1 MEEIELLDLAGN
13 VKRGRLQATVALA
26 GGVRANHAGKQNTG
40 AGIGKDH
47 VIVDTVLQLVLFLA
61 HRVGSDIDLTGQ
73 RIRVSGKLE
82 LLGKIDGNA
91 RELSHYH

>member
-1 MEEIELLDLAGN
+1 MSADHT
-13 VKRGRLQATVALA
+13 R
-26 GGVRANHAGKQNTG
+26 KQNTG

-47 VIVDTVLQLVLFLA
+47 VVVDAVLQLVLLLA
-61 HRVGSDIDLTGQ
+61 NRIGGDIDLASQ